1 MSFDKQYCFIAICDG
16 CGPAC
21 WETEIAPHFA
31 SEAEARRE
39 LAAQY
44 EWRIERELTGRFRM
58 LCGRCAD
65 KQDCAR
71 YGCDTYVAE
80 VDPDAETQKRWEQD
94 HPFPIVMCRR
104 CLRVIRDDAPTG
116 ADHPD
121 SMDKDLPVEQ
131 EALLAELDRL
141 TWPAD
146 TDTSAAAL
154 DRNPIDD
161 YTYRDES

>member
-1 MSFDKQYCFIAICDG
+1 MSFEKQYCFIAVCDG

-21 WETEIAPHFA
+21 WEAETAPHYA
-31 SEAEARRE
+31 SKAEARRE
-39 LAAQY
+39 LAANY

-65 KQDCAR
+65 KQDCGK
-71 YGCDTYVAE
+71 YGHDTYVPE
-80 VDPDAETQKRWEQD
+80 VDPDAAAQQRWEQD

-104 CLRVIRDDAPTG
+104 CSEVLRDDAPS

-121 SMDKDLPVEQ
+121 SMDHRLPPD
-131 EALLAELDRL
+131 LAELDRL
-141 TWPAD
+141 TWPEG
-146 TDTSAAAL
+146 SEVNGRVVSL
-154 DRNPIDD
+154 NPSD